1 MATTMT
7 HSGHPGERVFA
18 PTISGADTR
27 FHLPLPVAAVLG
39 WIAAALVVYV
49 AELVARHDF
58 SATSRSLLSLV
69 KIGVILIAG
78 ALYGRSVRGAPTDL
92 VLSTGLAWLLFSI
105 AADVVT
111 GIRSAGS
118 VYQLLGDPTAPLR
131 LGDLTMLTWLASPA
145 LFTRRGRRDA
155 HDDEPSEAR

>member
-7 HSGHPGERVFA
+7 HSGHPGEEIFA
-18 PTISGADTR
+18 PAISGADTR

-39 WIAAALVVYV
+39 WIAAALTVYF

-58 SATSRSLLSLV
+58 SATSRSLLALV
-69 KIGVILIAG
+69 KISVILAAG
-78 ALYGRSVRGAPTDL
+78 ALYARSVGGAPTDL

-105 AADVVT
+105 AADVIT
-111 GIRSAGS
+111 GIRSVGS
-118 VYQLLGDPTAPLR
+118 AYQLLGDPAVPLR

-145 LFTRRGRRDA
+145 LFTRRGRSRMSG
-155 HDDEPSEAR
+155 EESPEAP